1 MTADEDVYF
10 DTPETVPVIAR
21 QHRPVD
27 VTKTR
32 ESREYKRLK
41 SAFRDEGSRQRNPDG
56 SVGAPCHLC
65 SGTIDYRL
73 KWPHP
78 HSHSVDHAQP
88 VKQHPELIA
97 DVKNFRHAH
106 LDCNMNRGTD
116 ELSLDIG
123 EPSELW

>member
-27 VTKTR
+27 VTKIR

-41 SAFRDEGSRQRNPDG
+41 AKFRDAGSRHRNPDG
-56 SVGAPCHLC
+56 TTGAPCHLC
-65 SGTIDYRL
+65 GGDIRYSL

-78 HSHSVDHAQP
+78 QSHSVDHAKT
-88 VKQHPELIA
+88 VKEAPELIA
-97 DVKNFRHAH
+97 DVNNWRHAH
-106 LDCNMNRGTD
+106 LDCNLRRGTD
-116 ELSLDIG
+116 EAPLNIG
-123 EPSELW
+123 EPSEDW